1 MWGRMI
7 NRVNGINF
15 TAIYS
20 TTTAVGYRQKITLPE
35 GYTWASYMQFLLGTL
50 PENIRQN
57 YLSKLKVS
65 IKFWRRKR
73 RVSGRVY
80 DREITACRG
89 ADYSRRKK
97 QLQDEQKACTNG
109 ISG

>member
-1 MWGRMI
+1 MTELLEQIEGQ
-7 NRVNGINF
+7 
-15 TAIYS
+15 Y
-20 TTTAVGYRQKITLPE
+20 KILE
-35 GYTWASYMQFLLGTL
+35 
-50 PENIRQN
+50 
-57 YLSKLKVS
+57 
-65 IKFWRRKR
+65 RKR